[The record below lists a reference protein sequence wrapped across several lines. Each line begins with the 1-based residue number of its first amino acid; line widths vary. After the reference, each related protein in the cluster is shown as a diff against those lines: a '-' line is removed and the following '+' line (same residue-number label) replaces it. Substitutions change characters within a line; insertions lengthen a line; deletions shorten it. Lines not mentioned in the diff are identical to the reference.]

1 VRAERA
7 RTPGARHREVVDLGL
22 MDDMSAKG
30 EEAKSEQ
37 PRKEQAPSGPKAL
50 QFITSGETKRMM
62 ASGDSAEFEMMLKT
76 PEDGQPHTVAI
87 KVDTIFSATEEG
99 SPEWFVKLYDP
110 LGLVWENTP
119 SADTTS
125 ERVFELMPGAE
136 KTFTL
141 KVTTPTGARYG
152 DKITVLVN
160 ASLKDDPGTADIAT
174 LQATARQSMMAV
186 KTSIGHEKTVADSIA
201 SRAKSKPIGLFAIL
215 SPATI
220 RGYVFVEAMNT
231 DSLREIIKGVRRT
244 RGMVKGE
251 TTFAEIEHFLTPKPL
266 VSGIVEGDIVELIAG
281 PFKGEKARVQQIDE
295 SKEEITVEL
304 FEAMVPIPVTIRG
317 DHVRVLEKER

>member
-1 VRAERA
+1 M
-7 RTPGARHREVVDLGL
+7 GL
-22 MDDMSAKG
+22 FDIEPKKK
-30 EEAKSEQ
+30 EEPK
-37 PRKEQAPSGPKAL
+37 KEAQAPQTGAKAL
-50 QFITSGETKRMM
+50 QFTTQGELKRMM
-62 ASGDSAEFEMMLKT
+62 ASGDATEFELALKI
-76 PEDGQPHTVAI
+76 PDDGVPHDVVV
-87 KVDTIFSATEEG
+87 KVDTLFSATEEG
-99 SPEWFVKLYDP
+99 SPEWFVKLYDAV
-110 LGLVWENTP
+110 GVVWENTP
-119 SADTTS
+119 SADTTT
-125 ERVFELMPGAE
+125 ERIFEMMPGQE
-136 KTFTL
+136 KTLTL
-141 KVTTPTGARYG
+141 KITSPTGARYG

-160 ASLKDDPGTADIAT
+160 AALKDNPSMNDVAT
-174 LQATARQSMMAV
+174 LQATARQSMLAV

-201 SRAKSKPIGLFAIL
+201 SRAKPKPVGVFAIL

-231 DSLREIIKGVRRT
+231 DGLRDLIKGIRRT
-244 RGMVKGE
+244 RGIVKGE
-251 TTFAEIEHFLTPKPL
+251 TTFNEIEHFLTPKPI

>member
-1 VRAERA
+1 MGIFEGVEPIKKDEDKDSPPVR
-7 RTPGARHREVVDLGL
+7 HVD
-22 MDDMSAKG
+22 KT
-30 EEAKSEQ
+30 
-37 PRKEQAPSGPKAL
+37 L
-50 QFITSGETKRMM
+50 QLIVEGDTKRSMS
-62 ASGDSAEFEMMLKT
+62 SGDSAEFDMTLKI
-76 PEDGQPHTVAI
+76 PEDGQPHAVVI
-87 KVDTIFSATEEG
+87 KVDTVFSATEEG
-99 SPEWFVKLYDP
+99 SPEWFVKLHDP

-119 SADTTS
+119 SADQEE
-125 ERVFELMPGAE
+125 ERVFEIMPGNE

-141 KVTTPTGARYG
+141 NITSPTGARFG

-160 ASLKDDPGTADIAT
+160 ASLKDDPSVTDVAT
-174 LQATARQSMMAV
+174 LQASARQSILAV
-186 KTSIGHEKTVADSIA
+186 KTSIGHEKTVADSLA
-201 SRAKSKPIGLFAIL
+201 SRAKGKPIGVFAIL

-231 DSLREIIKGVRRT
+231 DALREVVKGVRRT
-244 RGMVKGE
+244 RGLVKGE
-251 TTFAEIEHFLTPKPL
+251 TSFAEIEHFLTPKPI

-317 DHVRVLEKER
+317 DHVRVLEKEK

>member
-1 VRAERA
+1 MGIFEDAEPMK
-7 RTPGARHREVVDLGL
+7 TEDDKSVQQKKQVD
-22 MDDMSAKG
+22 
-30 EEAKSEQ
+30 KSLKLIVQ
-37 PRKEQAPSGPKAL
+37 
-50 QFITSGETKRMM
+50 GETKRSMS
-62 ASGDSAEFEMMLKT
+62 SGDSSEYDMTLKI
-76 PEDGQPHTVAI
+76 PEDGQMHTVVI

-110 LGLVWENTP
+110 LGVVWENTP
-119 SADTTS
+119 SADQED
-125 ERVFELMPGAE
+125 ERSFDIMAGNE

-141 KVTTPTGARYG
+141 NITSPTGARFG
-152 DKITVLVN
+152 DRITVLVN
-160 ASLKDDPGTADIAT
+160 ASLQDDPSVTDVAT
-174 LQATARQSMMAV
+174 LQASARQSILAV
-186 KTSIGHEKTVADSIA
+186 KTSIGHEKTVADSLA
-201 SRAKSKPIGLFAIL
+201 SRAKGKQIGVFALL

-231 DSLREIIKGVRRT
+231 DALREVVKGVRRT
-244 RGMVKGE
+244 RGLVKGE
-251 TTFAEIEHFLTPKPL
+251 TSFAEIEHFLTPKPI

-317 DHVRVLEKER
+317 DHVRVLEKEK

>member
-1 VRAERA
+1 M
-7 RTPGARHREVVDLGL
+7 T
-22 MDDMSAKG
+22 
-30 EEAKSEQ
+30 
-37 PRKEQAPSGPKAL
+37 
-50 QFITSGETKRMM
+50 
-62 ASGDSAEFEMMLKT
+62 LKV
-76 PEDGQPHTVAI
+76 PDDGQPHTLIV

-99 SPEWFVKLYDP
+99 SPEWFVKLHDAI
-110 LGLVWENTP
+110 GVVWENTP
-119 SADTTS
+119 SADATS
-125 ERVFELMPGAE
+125 ERAFDMMPGQE

-141 KVTTPTGARYG
+141 KITSPTGARYG

-160 ASLKDDPGTADIAT
+160 ASLKENPSMNDVAT
-174 LQATARQSMMAV
+174 LQATARQSMLAV

-201 SRAKSKPIGLFAIL
+201 SRAKPKPIGVFAIL

-231 DSLREIIKGVRRT
+231 DALRDIVKGVRRT
-244 RGMVKGE
+244 RGIVKGE
-251 TTFAEIEHFLTPKPL
+251 TTFAEIEHFLTPKPI

-281 PFKGEKARVQQIDE
+281 PFKGEKARVQQIDHN
-295 SKEEITVEL
+295 KEEITVEL

>member
-1 VRAERA
+1 
-7 RTPGARHREVVDLGL
+7 LGL
-22 MDDMSAKG
+22 FDVEPKKKEEPKKEGPAPPPAAK
-30 EEAKSEQ
+30 AI
-37 PRKEQAPSGPKAL
+37 
-50 QFITSGETKRMM
+50 QFNIQGETKRMM
-62 ASGDSAEFEMMLKT
+62 ASGDSAEFEMSLKV
-76 PEDGQPHTVAI
+76 PDDGQPHTLVV

-99 SPEWFVKLYDP
+99 APEWFVKLYDAI
-110 LGLVWENTP
+110 GVVWENTP
-119 SADTTS
+119 SSDPTT
-125 ERVFELMPGAE
+125 ERTFDMMPGQE

-160 ASLKDDPGTADIAT
+160 ALLKENPSMNDVAT
-174 LQATARQSMMAV
+174 LQATARQSMLAV
-186 KTSIGHEKTVADSIA
+186 KTSIGHEKAVADSLA
-201 SRAKSKPIGLFAIL
+201 SRAKPKPIGVFAIL

-231 DSLREIIKGVRRT
+231 DALRDIVKGVRRT
-244 RGMVKGE
+244 RGIVKGE
-251 TTFAEIEHFLTPKPL
+251 TTFAEIEHFLTPKPI

-281 PFKGEKARVQQIDE
+281 PFKGEKARVRQIDHN
-295 SKEEITVEL
+295 KEEITVEL

>member
-1 VRAERA
+1 M
-7 RTPGARHREVVDLGL
+7 GL
-22 MDDMSAKG
+22 FDV
-30 EEAKSEQ
+30 E
-37 PRKEQAPSGPKAL
+37 PRKKEEPKKEALVPQVGAKAL
-50 QFITSGETKRMM
+50 QFTTQGELKRMM
-62 ASGDSAEFEMMLKT
+62 ASGDSTEFELALKI
-76 PEDGQPHTVAI
+76 PDDGVPHEVVV
-87 KVDTIFSATEEG
+87 KVDTLFSATEEG
-99 SPEWFVKLYDP
+99 SPEWFVKLYDAV
-110 LGLVWENTP
+110 GVVWENTP
-119 SADTTS
+119 SADATT
-125 ERVFELMPGAE
+125 ERIFEMMPGQE
-136 KTFTL
+136 KTLTL
-141 KVTTPTGARYG
+141 KITSPTGARYG

-160 ASLKDDPGTADIAT
+160 ASLKDNPSMNDVAT
-174 LQATARQSMMAV
+174 LQATARQSMLAV

-201 SRAKSKPIGLFAIL
+201 SRAKPKPVGVFAIL

-231 DSLREIIKGVRRT
+231 DGLRDLIKGVRRT
-244 RGMVKGE
+244 RGIVKGE
-251 TTFAEIEHFLTPKPL
+251 TTFNEIEHFLTPKPI

>member
-1 VRAERA
+1 MGLFDVEPKKREGQKKE
-7 RTPGARHREVVDLGL
+7 TPTPQEGA
-22 MDDMSAKG
+22 
-30 EEAKSEQ
+30 
-37 PRKEQAPSGPKAL
+37 KAL
-50 QFITSGETKRMM
+50 QFTTQGELKRMM
-62 ASGDSAEFEMMLKT
+62 ASGDATEFELSLKI
-76 PEDGQPHTVAI
+76 PDDGVPHDVVV
-87 KVDTIFSATEEG
+87 KVDTLFSATEEG
-99 SPEWFVKLYDP
+99 SPEWFVKLYDAV
-110 LGLVWENTP
+110 GVVWENTP
-119 SADTTS
+119 SAEQSS
-125 ERVFELMPGAE
+125 ERVFEMMPGQE
-136 KTFTL
+136 KTLTL
-141 KVTTPTGARYG
+141 KITSPTGARYG

-160 ASLKDDPGTADIAT
+160 ASLKDNPSMNDVAT
-174 LQATARQSMMAV
+174 LQATARQSMLAV

-201 SRAKSKPIGLFAIL
+201 SRAKPKPVGVFAIL

-231 DSLREIIKGVRRT
+231 DGLRDLIKGVRRT
-244 RGMVKGE
+244 RGIVKGE
-251 TTFAEIEHFLTPKPL
+251 TTFNEIEHFLTPKPI

>member
-1 VRAERA
+1 MEIFEDVE
-7 RTPGARHREVVDLGL
+7 PVKKDEDKGAPPVQHVD
-22 MDDMSAKG
+22 
-30 EEAKSEQ
+30 KSLKLIVE
-37 PRKEQAPSGPKAL
+37 
-50 QFITSGETKRMM
+50 GETKRSMS
-62 ASGDSAEFEMMLKT
+62 SGDATEFEMTLKI
-76 PEDGQPHTVAI
+76 PEDGQMHSVVI
-87 KVDTIFSATEEG
+87 KVDTVFSATEEG

-110 LGLVWENTP
+110 LGVVWENTP
-119 SADTTS
+119 SAEKED
-125 ERVFELMPGAE
+125 ERVFDIMPGND

-141 KVTTPTGARYG
+141 NITSPTGARFG

-160 ASLKDDPGTADIAT
+160 ASLKDDPSVTDVAT
-174 LQATARQSMMAV
+174 LQASARQSILAV
-186 KTSIGHEKTVADSIA
+186 KTSIGHEKTVADSLA
-201 SRAKSKPIGLFAIL
+201 SRAKGKSIGVFAIL

-231 DSLREIIKGVRRT
+231 DALREIVKGVRRT
-244 RGMVKGE
+244 RGLVKGE
-251 TTFAEIEHFLTPKPL
+251 TSFGEIEHFLTPKPI

-317 DHVRVLEKER
+317 DHVRVLEKEK